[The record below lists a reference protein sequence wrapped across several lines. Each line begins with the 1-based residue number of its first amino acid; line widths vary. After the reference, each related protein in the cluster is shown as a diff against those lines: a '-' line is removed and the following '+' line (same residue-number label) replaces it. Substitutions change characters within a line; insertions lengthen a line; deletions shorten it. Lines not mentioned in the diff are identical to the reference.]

1 MKKFSSI
8 LLIALFLFNF
18 FGYRFVFNYQQ
29 KQADLRL
36 EASLDKDDFNEA
48 DLITV
53 TVPLSV
59 PYQNNQQNFERVDGE
74 LKIDGKLYKYVKRK
88 ISQGQLVLL
97 CLPNNDKMK
106 LQSAKEEFF
115 KYANDL
121 VQNNS
126 SNKSSHTKSGIFKNI
141 LGEYDHHHLAYPAAI
156 AFVNVGFSIL
166 NQSNYLP
173 SSPHRSPEQPPEL
186 A

>member
-1 MKKFSSI
+1 MKKFSAI
-8 LLIALFLFNF
+8 LLIVLFLFNF
-18 FGYRFVFNYQQ
+18 IGYRFVFNYQQ
-29 KQADLRL
+29 KQSDIKL
-36 EASLDKDDFNEA
+36 EASFDKDDFNEA
-48 DLITV
+48 ELITI

-59 PYQNNQQNFERVDGE
+59 PYQNNQQTFERVDGE

-106 LQSAKEEFF
+106 LQSAKDEFF

-121 VQNNS
+121 VQNNGS
-126 SNKSSHTKSGIFKNI
+126 KKSDHTKSGLFKNL
-141 LGEYDHHHLAYPAAI
+141 LGEYEYYSAAYQPANALL
-156 AFVNVGFSIL
+156 NVDYSIS
-166 NQSNYLP
+166 NQLNYLP
-173 SSPHRSPEQPPEL
+173 SSPHCSPEQPPDI